1 MIIAM
6 DGPAGTGKSTIASII
21 AKKLNITYLNSGSF
35 YRALTLSLLDSE
47 IPLGDENTV
56 VDFCKKQKLEYKN
69 SHLILNGTDVENAL
83 HDDRV
88 SQNVAQVSAFVP
100 VRHLVNDRMRE
111 ITKSLDIVCE
121 GRDMTTVVFPNADYK
136 FYLDASLD
144 VQAERRFKQGVSE
157 MSLEEIKEAIKK
169 RDEIDK
175 NKAEGALKRA
185 PDAYYI
191 DTSALTID
199 VVCEIILGKINKQG
213 FKMEEMEV
221 EKEEAQNSK
230 SAIQTQLEESLN
242 NLSNPEEGQI
252 VEGEVISISGDYVFL
267 DVGCKSEGRL
277 PVQEFAGNLPKVGD
291 KVSVFLAKVFGKYGP
306 EISKTKADSKRMWK
320 EISQAFKDKTPV
332 DGVITKIVKGGYE
345 VTLGGDI
352 HAFLPISQSDSQK
365 VEKPETL
372 LNVNSKFYIERLYS
386 ENKANVVV
394 NRRKYLE
401 EEVDQKR
408 ESFFNDVKIGDTVK
422 GTVKSFTS
430 FGAFIDLGGFDGLLH
445 INDMSWGHVARPKDF
460 VKKGQEIELKV
471 IRLDPAEKRIN
482 LSLKHFTED
491 PWIHFEEK
499 YHVNDVVKG
508 KVTKLTDFGAFIE
521 LEEGIEGL
529 VHISEFSWTKKINKP
544 SDMLKVGDEVEAMIL
559 GYDIQAG
566 RVSLG
571 IKQVTANPWDSIS
584 EKYPVGTKVTGKVVK
599 ITNAGAFVQLEEGI
613 DGFLHADDIS
623 WTKKVKHPGSELS
636 VEQEIEVVVVDCDV
650 ENHRI
655 RVGIKQLS
663 ENPWKQFAE
672 EYKTGSTL
680 EGEITSITD
689 FGVFVKAPNGIEGLV
704 NKANLSDDRDIPYEE
719 AVKKYNVGDK
729 INVFV
734 VDVNVEKEKAA
745 FSVREYKRKQQRDEI
760 SQYMSTSGDDDQ
772 GAYTFGDFL
781 NDKKTEN
788 K

>member
-35 YRALTLSLLDSE
+35 YRALTLALLDAGIDLTNE
-47 IPLGDENTV
+47 AAV
-56 VDFCKKQKLEYKN
+56 VDFCKKQSLDYNKSRLV
-69 SHLILNGTDVENAL
+69 LNGTDVEDHL

-88 SQNVAQVSAFVP
+88 SKNVAQISAIVP
-100 VRHLVNDRMRE
+100 IRHLVNDRMQE

-121 GRDMTTVVFPNADYK
+121 GRDMTTVVFPQAEHK

-144 VQAERRFKQGVSE
+144 VQAQRRFDQGVSN
-157 MSLEEIKEAIKK
+157 MSLEEIKEAIRK
-169 RDEIDK
+169 RDEIDR

-185 PDAYYI
+185 PDATYV
-191 DTSALTID
+191 DTSNLTID
-199 VVCEIILGKINKQG
+199 MVCEIILSNIKKQG
-213 FKMEEMEV
+213 FNMEEMEV

-230 SAIQTQLEESLN
+230 SAIQTQLEESLKN
-242 NLSNPEEGQI
+242 ISNPEEGQI
-252 VEGEVISISGDYVFL
+252 VEGEVISVSEDFVFL

-277 PVQEFAGNLPKVGD
+277 PVQEFTGDLPKVGD
-291 KVSVFLAKVFGKYGP
+291 KVQVFLAKVFGRNGP
-306 EISKTKADSKRMWK
+306 EISKARADSKRMWK
-320 EISQAFKDKTPV
+320 DVSQAFKDKVAVAGT
-332 DGVITKIVKGGYE
+332 ITKIVKGGYE
-345 VTLGGDI
+345 VNLGGDI
-352 HAFLPISQSDSQK
+352 RAFLPISQSDSQK
-365 VEKPETL
+365 VEKPESL
-372 LNVNSKFYIERLYS
+372 IGLKSKFYIERLYS
-386 ENKANVVV
+386 ESKANVVV

-401 EEVDQKR
+401 EEIDTKR
-408 ESFFNDVKIGDTVK
+408 DAFFENVKIGDSVK

-471 IRLDPAEKRIN
+471 IRLDAAEKRIN
-482 LSLKHFTED
+482 LSLKHFAED
-491 PWIHFEEK
+491 PWIHFEER
-499 YHVNDVVKG
+499 YHVEDKVKG

-544 SDMLKVGDEVEAMIL
+544 SDMVNVGDEVEAMIL

-571 IKQVTANPWDSIS
+571 IKQVTANPWDTIA
-584 EKYPVGTKVTGKVVK
+584 EKYPEGTKVKGKVVK

-623 WTKKVKHPGSELS
+623 WTKKVKHPGSELTQD
-636 VEQEIEVVVVDCDV
+636 QEIEVVITECDV

-655 RVGIKQLS
+655 KVGIKQLTD
-663 ENPWKQFAE
+663 NPWVQFAN
-672 EYKTGSTL
+672 EYQQGSTL
-680 EGEITSITD
+680 EGEVTSITD

-704 NKANLSDDRDIPYEE
+704 NKANLCEDRETPYEE

-734 VDVNVEKEKAA
+734 VEVNTEKEKVA
-745 FSVREYKRKQQRDEI
+745 FSVREFKKKQQRDEI
-760 SQYMSTSGDDDQ
+760 SQYMSSAGNDDD
-772 GAYTFGDFL
+772 GAYTLGDIL
-781 NDKKTEN
+781 NNKKD
-788 K
+788 

>member
-35 YRALTLSLLDSE
+35 YRALTLALLDGGVD
-47 IPLGDENTV
+47 LTDENAV
-56 VDFCKKQKLEYKN
+56 VDFCKKQNLDYNKSRLV
-69 SHLILNGTDVENAL
+69 LNGTDVEDHL

-88 SQNVAQVSAFVP
+88 SKNVAQISAIVP
-100 VRHLVNDRMRE
+100 VRHLVNDRMQE

-121 GRDMTTVVFPNADYK
+121 GRDMTTVVFPQAEHK

-144 VQAERRFKQGVSE
+144 VQAQRRFDQGVSN
-157 MSLEEIKEAIKK
+157 MSLEEIKEAIRK
-169 RDEIDK
+169 RDEIDR

-185 PDAYYI
+185 PDAFYI
-191 DTSALTID
+191 DTSNLTIEN
-199 VVCEIILGKINKQG
+199 VCDIIINKINTQG
-213 FKMEEMEV
+213 SNMEEMEV

-230 SAIQTQLEESLN
+230 SAIQTQLEESLKN
-242 NLSNPEEGQI
+242 ISNPEEGTI
-252 VEGEVISISGDYVFL
+252 VEGEVISVSEDYVFL
-267 DVGCKSEGRL
+267 DVGCKSEGRI
-277 PVQEFAGNLPKVGD
+277 PVQEFADELPKVGD
-291 KVSVFLAKVFGKYGP
+291 KVQVFLAKLFGRNGP
-306 EISKTKADSKRMWK
+306 EISKARADSKRMWK
-320 EISQAFKDKTPV
+320 DVSQAFKDKAAVAGT
-332 DGVITKIVKGGYE
+332 ITKIVKGGYE
-345 VTLGGDI
+345 VNLGGDI
-352 HAFLPISQSDSQK
+352 RAFLPISQSDSQK
-365 VEKPETL
+365 VDKPESL
-372 LNVNSKFYIERLYS
+372 IGLKSKFYIERLYS
-386 ENKANVVV
+386 ESKANVVV

-401 EEVDQKR
+401 EEIDTKR
-408 ESFFNDVKIGDTVK
+408 DAFFENVKIGDTVK

-460 VKKGQEIELKV
+460 VKKGQKIELKV

-482 LSLKHFTED
+482 LSLKHFAED

-544 SDMLKVGDEVEAMIL
+544 SDMVNVGDEVEAMIL

-571 IKQVTANPWDSIS
+571 IKQVTPNPWDTIS
-584 EKYPVGTKVTGKVVK
+584 EKYPVGTKVKGKVVK

-636 VEQEIEVVVVDCDV
+636 QDQEIEVVVTECDA

-655 RVGIKQLS
+655 KVGIKQLTD
-663 ENPWKQFAE
+663 NPWKAFAE
-672 EYKTGSTL
+672 EYKQGSTL

-704 NKANLSDDRDIPYEE
+704 NKANLCEDRETPYEE

-734 VDVNVEKEKAA
+734 VEANAEKEKVA
-745 FSVREYKRKQQRDEI
+745 FSVREFKKKQQRDEI
-760 SQYMSTSGDDDQ
+760 SQYMSSTGNDDD
-772 GAYTFGDFL
+772 GAYTLGDFL
-781 NDKKTEN
+781 NNKKD
-788 K
+788 

>member
-35 YRALTLSLLDSE
+35 YRALTLSLLDAG
-47 IPLGDENTV
+47 IPLDDENAV

-69 SHLILNGTDVENAL
+69 SHLILNGRDVESHL

-88 SQNVAQVSAFVP
+88 SQNVAQISAFVP
-100 VRHLVNDRMRE
+100 IRHLVNDRMRE

-144 VQAERRFKQGVSE
+144 VQAERRFNQGVSN
-157 MSLEEIKEAIKK
+157 MTLEEIKEAIKK

-199 VVCEIILGKINKQG
+199 VVCEIILSKINKQG

-252 VEGEVISISGDYVFL
+252 VEGEVISISDDYVFL

-306 EISKTKADSKRMWK
+306 EISKTRADSKRMWK
-320 EISQAFKDKTPV
+320 EISQAFKDKVPV

-352 HAFLPISQSDSQK
+352 RAFLPISQSDSQK
-365 VEKPETL
+365 VEKPESL
-372 LNVNSKFYIERLYS
+372 LNVKSKFYVERLYS
-386 ENKANVVV
+386 ESKANVVV

-401 EEVDQKR
+401 EEVDRKR
-408 ESFFNDVKIGDTVK
+408 DTFFNEVKIGDTVK

-499 YHVNDVVKG
+499 YHVNDIVKG

-544 SDMLKVGDEVEAMIL
+544 GDMVSVGQEVEAMIL

-571 IKQVTANPWDSIS
+571 FKQATENPWDKIG
-584 EKYPVGTKVTGKVVK
+584 EKFPVGTKVTGKVVK
-599 ITNAGAFVQLEEGI
+599 LTAAGAFISIDEGI
-613 DGFLHADDIS
+613 DAFLHADDIS
-623 WTKKVKHPGSELS
+623 WTKKVKHPGSELT
-636 VEQEIEVVVVDCDV
+636 VGQDV
-650 ENHRI
+650 EAVVIECDPEAHRVK
-655 RVGIKQLS
+655 VGLKQVTD
-663 ENPWKQFAE
+663 NPWTAFAE
-672 EYKTGSTL
+672 EYPVGSTL

-704 NKANLSDDRDIPYEE
+704 NKANLSDDKDVPFEE
-719 AVKKYNVGDK
+719 AVAKYKVGDK
-729 INVFV
+729 LNVFV
-734 VDVNVEKEKAA
+734 VDVNTDKEKVA

-760 SQYMSTSGDDDQ
+760 SQYMDSESKDD
-772 GAYTFGDFL
+772 GAYTLGDMIKS
-781 NDKKTEN
+781 KK
-788 K
+788 